1 MRTISDVTQI
11 QTTPTDEQYAHLKKG
26 RTMKGRKPTAEQW
39 ERFYALLEDSGNVSL
54 SASGAGLGR
63 TTVYA
68 AIRSNDTVRE
78 RIEDAKDTAV
88 ERLEYEARR
97 RAVAGSDVLLIF
109 LLKALKPAMYRDTY
123 RTPTAERFTDYVV
136 DLG

>member
-1 MRTISDVTQI
+1 MRTMSDAAQI
-11 QTTPTDEQYAHLKKG
+11 RTTPTNEQYAHLKKG

-68 AIRSNDTVRE
+68 AMRSNDAVRE

-123 RTPTAERFTDYVV
+123 RAPTAERFNDFVV